1 MERKVIANIAIAEAI
16 RMYED
21 AVNVAEDNFKD
32 FRNAYVETKEEM
44 ADGYNG
50 EMIILES
57 EDGKSNFII
66 DPCSETGKIIM
77 EVWDAMLI
85 DEVA

>member
-1 MERKVIANIAIAEAI
+1 MERKIIMNIAIAEAI

-32 FRNAYVETKEEM
+32 FRNAYVKAKEEM

-50 EMIILES
+50 EMIILDS
-57 EDGKSNFII
+57 EDGKSDFII
-66 DPCSETGKIIM
+66 DPCSEKGKIIM
-77 EVWDAMLI
+77 EVWDAMLN
-85 DEVA
+85 EEAA

>member
-32 FRNAYVETKEEM
+32 FRNAYVKAKEEM

>member
-1 MERKVIANIAIAEAI
+1 MERKIVMEAI
-16 RMYED
+16 RLYED

-32 FRNAYVETKEEM
+32 FRNAYVKAKEEM

-50 EMIILES
+50 EMIILDS
-57 EDGKSNFII
+57 EDGKSDFII
-66 DPCSETGKIIM
+66 DPCSEKGKIIM

>member
-32 FRNAYVETKEEM
+32 FRNAYVKVKEEM

-50 EMIILES
+50 EIIILNS
-57 EDGKSNFII
+57 EDGKSEFII
-66 DPCSETGKIIM
+66 DPCSEKGKIIM
-77 EVWDAMLI
+77 EVWDVMLN
-85 DEVA
+85 EEAA